1 MKKIIVSII
10 ALLTFVTAQ
19 NAHAQISDDKPLDG
33 IVIEGETGYR
43 LPIPYPPI
51 RQADIMWKKR
61 VWREIDFRQKMNQV
75 FYYPTESHNNWR
87 SFINVVLDGLKESK
101 YVAYDISNTD
111 ELLSPITY
119 NQIIARESDTVHET
133 LRRPYPPYE
142 EYDTTTIRYFDP
154 TRVMRIRLK
163 EDWYFDKQRSQ
174 LIVRIIAIC
183 PVMMV
188 EKDGQEFTK
197 PLFWI
202 SYDQA
207 RESFAQSYV
216 FNRHNSA
223 DRRTYD
229 ELFWKRMFDSY
240 IVKEENVYDRSINQ
254 YASGVDA
261 LFESERVKND
271 IFEFEQHLWSY

>member
-10 ALLTFVTAQ
+10 VILTFAAIPNVQ
-19 NAHAQISDDKPLDG
+19 SQINDEKPLDG
-33 IVIEGETGYR
+33 LVIEGGTGYR
-43 LPIPYPPI
+43 APIPYPPI

-61 VWREIDFRQKMNQV
+61 IWREVDFRQKINQV

-101 YVAYDISNTD
+101 FVAYDISNTD

-119 NQIIARESDTVHET
+119 NQIIARESDTVHER
-133 LRRPYPPYE
+133 LKRPYPPYE
-142 EYDTTTIRYFDP
+142 EYDTTTIREFDP

-207 RESFAQSYV
+207 RETFAQAYV

-229 ELFWKRMFDSY
+229 ELFWKRLFDSY
-240 IVKEENVYDRSINQ
+240 ILKEENVYDRSISQ

-261 LFESERVKND
+261 LFESERVKNEM
-271 IFEFEQHLWSY
+271 FEFEQHLWNY